1 MRYDPATDDFAKVVN
16 AAKCAGTSAPE
27 DTAMALTGMV
37 PALLREIADH
47 CRATARDG
55 ALRTVTLR
63 GLPISQGDYSA
74 LRERLGTGEVTAVM
88 TAPDGQVEIT
98 ETRLN
103 GVWWLRVT
111 DADGTVTAEHI
122 EIASVPSFIAADP
135 ADIRAAAAR
144 LESDLDTGGDATGPR
159 SETSHQHGE
168 GPGG

>member
-1 MRYDPATDDFAKVVN
+1 MMRYDPATDDFAKVVE
-16 AAKCAGTSAPE
+16 AAKCPASAAPE
-27 DTAMALTGMV
+27 DAATALTGMV

-47 CRATARDG
+47 MRATAGDG

-63 GLPISQGDYSA
+63 GLPIRQGDYAA
-74 LRERLGTGEVTAVM
+74 LKDRLGTGEVTAVM

-122 EIASVPSFIAADP
+122 EIGSVPSFIAADL

-144 LESDLDTGGDATGPR
+144 LAADLDRDRADPA
-159 SETSHQHGE
+159 EHHGK
-168 GPGG
+168 G